1 MSSFLMVTISASS
14 RPALT
19 LSCHSDHRLDPDSSM
34 IILMFF
40 SVADLKSLA
49 TIFTWIDTSLQ
60 GILRNQEELT
70 EPGHGVYIGTDTT
83 IDIRC

>member
-1 MSSFLMVTISASS
+1 
-14 RPALT
+14 
-19 LSCHSDHRLDPDSSM
+19 
-34 IILMFF
+34 MFF